1 MMRKI
6 KIVTDSASDVP
17 FEAEEKYGI
26 RVLGFSVAVD
36 GRAYTERRDFDQQK
50 FYGMLKEAARIP
62 TTAQYTFMQFEE
74 LWEELWKEGW
84 EDVIYIGLNSKA
96 SATFNNSLMARDSF
110 YENHPEAKKG
120 MRIHC
125 VDSGTYSLGYGYPAV
140 QAAVKA
146 ERGAGVQ
153 EILSYLDNWF
163 ACNSI
168 FFTPYSLEY
177 VKKSGRV
184 SAAAAFVG
192 ELMGLKPIISF
203 PDGESKV
210 LDKVRGDKA
219 VIPALV
225 KYAVKNMI
233 PHTEYAVLV
242 GSCTDKAAALAAEME
257 KAVGYPPA
265 MIGSVGAAIVINC
278 GPEAVGILI
287 KDKTR
292 PSSR

>member
-1 MMRKI
+1 MKKI

-26 RVLGFSVAVD
+26 KVICFSVAVD
-36 GRAYTERRDFDQQK
+36 GQAYTERKDFDQQQ
-50 FYGMLKEAARIP
+50 FFEMLQNASRIP

-74 LWEELWKEGW
+74 LWEELWREGW
-84 EDVIYIGLNSKA
+84 SDVIYIGLNAKA
-96 SATFNNSLMARDSF
+96 SATFSNSLMARDSF
-110 YENHPEAKKG
+110 YENHPEAKDD
-120 MRIHC
+120 MNIHC

-140 QAAVKA
+140 QAAIKA
-146 ERGAGVQ
+146 EKGASVQ

-168 FFTPYSLEY
+168 FFTPYTLEY

-210 LDKVRGDKA
+210 LDKVRGEKA

-225 KYAVKNMI
+225 KYAVRNMI
-233 PHTEYAVLV
+233 PHTEYVVLV
-242 GSCTDKAAALAAEME
+242 GSCTEKAEQLAAEME

-265 MIGSVGAAIVINC
+265 MTGTVSAAIAINC
-278 GPEAVGILI
+278 GPNAVGILI

-292 PSSR
+292 PSAR